1 MPLEIIREDITKINV
16 DCIVNPTDEH
26 FSGLGGT
33 DGKIHRACGPSL
45 RKACDSL
52 PPLAT
57 GEVCVTDSYD
67 LKTCKYV
74 IHTVGPRYSSGS
86 RKEMMQLERC
96 YENVLSKA
104 VELKLESI
112 AIPLISTG
120 TFGFPKKKA
129 LRVATNIITE
139 FLYDND
145 LNVYLLVYDNEAFD
159 ISKRLYRDIKDYLS
173 NHGIELDEPIERYR
187 NVFATKCR
195 PPIIEADESEN
206 DILDIDDISHC
217 MNEPPIVYLP
227 DEANFWNGYVEDE
240 SFNECLRR
248 HIREKGLYEK
258 DVYKNANLT
267 KQAFNGIYNEN
278 SIPKKGNV
286 LALAIGLQLDI
297 DETIDFIEK
306 AGYSFG
312 RTKQDYII
320 RYFIENERY
329 DIYELNEFL
338 LSQDLPYLGSKYE

>member
-74 IHTVGPRYSSGS
+74 IHTVGPRYSSCS
-86 RKEMMQLERC
+86 RKEMIQLERC

-104 VELKLESI
+104 VELKLDSI

-173 NHGIELDEPIERYR
+173 DHGIELDE
-187 NVFATKCR
+187 
-195 PPIIEADESEN
+195 SEN
-206 DILDIDDISHC
+206 DIFDIDDIGPC
-217 MNEPPIVYLP
+217 MCEPPIVYPL
-227 DEANFWNGYVEDE
+227 DREDFWDGYVEDE

>member
-1 MPLEIIREDITKINV
+1 MPLEIIREDITKITV
-16 DCIVNPTDEH
+16 DCIVNPTDEY
-26 FSGLGGT
+26 FSGVGGT
-33 DGKIHRACGPSL
+33 DGKIHKACGPQL
-45 RKACDSL
+45 RKKCDSL
-52 PPLAT
+52 PPLST
-57 GEVCVTDSYD
+57 GEVCVTEAYG
-67 LKTCKYV
+67 LKTSKYI
-74 IHTVGPRYSSGS
+74 IHTIGPRYSNGN

-96 YENVLSKA
+96 YENVLAKA
-104 VELKLESI
+104 VELKLDSI

-145 LNVYLLVYDNEAFD
+145 LDVYLLVYDNEAFD
-159 ISKRLYRDIKDYLS
+159 ISKRLYRDIKDYLLDYGFEL
-173 NHGIELDEPIERYR
+173 NEEIESYR
-187 NVFATKCR
+187 NIVATRCR
-195 PPIIEADESEN
+195 APIIKEDELEN
-206 DILDIDDISHC
+206 DIFDIDYSELRIC
-217 MNEPPIVYLP
+217 EPPIDHVP
-227 DEANFWNGYVEDE
+227 DKTNFWDGFVEDE

-278 SIPKKGNV
+278 SIPKKGNA